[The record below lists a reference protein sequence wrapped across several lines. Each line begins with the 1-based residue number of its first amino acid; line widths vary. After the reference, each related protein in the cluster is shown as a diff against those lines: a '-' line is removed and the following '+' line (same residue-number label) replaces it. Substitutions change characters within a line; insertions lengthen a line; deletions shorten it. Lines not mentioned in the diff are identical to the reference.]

1 MTVFK
6 GYLKILKKQKWTVT
20 LYLAIFTLLALIFN
34 QDIKQNMVF
43 ENKTVPVLWIDHD
56 QTELTNDLKDYLQSY
71 AVYKTIREEQIE
83 DAFFYRDIELIVEIP
98 KGFTASL
105 KTKEPLKLKT
115 KSVPNSSRSFTF
127 ETELEKYLNLA
138 HLYLSEDI
146 PAEHLTETI
155 RQHLNVK
162 TDVQFTQKNHN
173 NFNGMMFYFNFLAYV
188 LLALIITVIGVIM
201 YSFKSIDIKRR
212 LHLASMSM
220 KKINFIL
227 ILGNLFLGFI
237 LFAFLMGLSLVVQWE
252 LMFTR
257 QGMLFTINAFLFML
271 NTITLAYLIA
281 SIFDSVNV
289 ITALGT
295 ICSLGFAFV
304 TGIFVPQ
311 EFLNANLLRITRII
325 PSYWYVRNN
334 RLIAS
339 MTLWNLQTAKQLMM
353 NYGVIVLM
361 GLIFIV
367 IAFFISRWK
376 RQAEH

>member
-105 KTKEPLKLKT
+105 KTKGPLKLKT

-237 LFAFLMGLSLVVQWE
+237 LFAFLLGLSLVVLWE
-252 LMFTR
+252 LMFTIP
-257 QGMLFTINAFLFML
+257 GMLFTIIVFLFML
-271 NTITLAYLIA
+271 STINLAYLIA

-295 ICSLGFAFV
+295 FG
-304 TGIFVPQ
+304 
-311 EFLNANLLRITRII
+311 
-325 PSYWYVRNN
+325 
-334 RLIAS
+334 
-339 MTLWNLQTAKQLMM
+339 
-353 NYGVIVLM
+353 
-361 GLIFIV
+361 
-367 IAFFISRWK
+367 
-376 RQAEH
+376 